1 MTFQQSEDS
10 TNIMYHPPDF
20 VGPVLFS
27 FRPKAFFGKKK
38 AAIKADDSDWSNKFS
53 LDVAGSS
60 GSVSCKSNNNLFQVN
75 FIKNLVPNI
84 FLT

>member
-1 MTFQQSEDS
+1 
-10 TNIMYHPPDF
+10 MYHPHPPDF

-38 AAIKADDSDWSNKFS
+38 TAIKVEDSDWSNKFS

-60 GSVSCKSNNNLFQVN
+60 GSVSCKSSDNLYQVI
-75 FIKNLVPNI
+75 FNLCVFDRI
-84 FLT
+84 